1 MRSRTMLIGAVTLLV
16 STTGAPA
23 MVRALSGASPAFTRI
38 SKSPTIVSCES
49 TTQRCRLDASQKLI
63 PSKSWRIE

>member
-23 MVRALSGASPAFTRI
+23 MVRALSGASAAFTRI

-49 TTQRCRLDASQKLI
+49 TTPRFRLGVAKVN